1 MTPSPIFQN
10 ATITLLFALGCYV
23 VARYGF
29 DAVVK
34 QTMLENEFF
43 HSRPQV
49 SYRCS
54 GSVDCQ

>member
-1 MTPSPIFQN
+1 MRPTLIVQN

-43 HSRPQV
+43 H
-49 SYRCS
+49 
-54 GSVDCQ
+54 GSPK

>member
-1 MTPSPIFQN
+1 MRAILIVQN

-23 VARYGF
+23 VACYGF

-43 HSRPQV
+43 HGRPK
-49 SYRCS
+49 
-54 GSVDCQ
+54 